1 MSDGL
6 KEKYRRAII
15 DILSS
20 DEKVERIVLFGFR
33 AMGTFRATSDVDI
46 ALFGDRLTL
55 ADQAR
60 FSEAVG
66 MLSMPQEAD
75 ILLYSSIESKKLIE
89 HIERYGVEWYSR
101 NEARTMESAMSRR
114 SSIVAEKSKRDSVFF
129 VRLEISKLLI

>member
-1 MSDGL
+1 VSDGL

-20 DEKVERIVLFGFR
+20 DEKVEQVVFFDSR

-46 ALFGDRLTL
+46 ALFGDGLTL

-101 NEARTMESAMSRR
+101 NEAQAME
-114 SSIVAEKSKRDSVFF
+114 
-129 VRLEISKLLI
+129 

>member
-1 MSDGL
+1 MSGGL

-20 DEKVERIVLFGFR
+20 DEKVERIVLFGSR

-60 FSEAVG
+60 FAEAVG
-66 MLSMPQEAD
+66 MLSMPQEVD
-75 ILLYSSIESKKLIE
+75 ILLYSSIENKKLIE

-101 NEARTMESAMSRR
+101 NEAQGGE
-114 SSIVAEKSKRDSVFF
+114 
-129 VRLEISKLLI
+129 

>member
-60 FSEAVG
+60 FAEAVG
-66 MLSMPQEAD
+66 MLSMPQDVD
-75 ILLYSSIESKKLIE
+75 ILLYSSIEKKTDRAYRAVRGRVVFE
-89 HIERYGVEWYSR
+89 ERGAGHGV
-101 NEARTMESAMSRR
+101 ND
-114 SSIVAEKSKRDSVFF
+114 VAEIAHRCGEK
-129 VRLEISKLLI
+129 

>member
-20 DEKVERIVLFGFR
+20 DEKVEQVVFFGSR

-60 FSEAVG
+60 FAEAVG
-66 MLSMPQEAD
+66 MLSMPQDVD
-75 ILLYSSIESKKLIE
+75 ILLYSSIENKKLIE

>member
-20 DEKVERIVLFGFR
+20 DEKVERVVLFGSR

-55 ADQAR
+55 VDQAR
-60 FSEAVG
+60 LAQAVG
-66 MLSMPQEAD
+66 MLSMPQEVD
-75 ILLYSSIESKKLIE
+75 ILLYSSIENKKLLE

-101 NEARTMESAMSRR
+101 SEAKDGE
-114 SSIVAEKSKRDSVFF
+114 
-129 VRLEISKLLI
+129 

>member
-101 NEARTMESAMSRR
+101 NEAQAME
-114 SSIVAEKSKRDSVFF
+114 
-129 VRLEISKLLI
+129 

>member
-15 DILSS
+15 DILSA
-20 DEKVERIVLFGFR
+20 DEKVERIVLFGSR
-33 AMGTFRATSDVDI
+33 AMGTFRATSDVAI
-46 ALFGDRLTL
+46 ALFSDRLTL

-60 FSEAVG
+60 FAKAAG
-66 MLSMPQEAD
+66 MLPMPQDVD

-101 NEARTMESAMSRR
+101 NEAQAME
-114 SSIVAEKSKRDSVFF
+114 
-129 VRLEISKLLI
+129 